1 MPLRLL
7 MRIISYSLEDGAR
20 HRGTTSRW
28 GTTTAVAMKSEND
41 SNGEVIGDES
51 PSDKPLR
58 NREEKRKKL
67 HKGPMTFWLGMMEKD
82 CKSYSARRE
91 A

>member
-7 MRIISYSLEDGAR
+7 MRIISYSLKDGAR

-28 GTTTAVAMKSEND
+28 RTTTAVAVKLEND
-41 SNGEVIGDES
+41 SNGDITSAES
-51 PSDKPLR
+51 PSGKPLW
-58 NREEKRKKL
+58 NREGRKKL
-67 HKGPMTFWLGMMEKD
+67 YKSPMIFWLGTMEGD
-82 CKSYSARRE
+82 CRSYSARRE